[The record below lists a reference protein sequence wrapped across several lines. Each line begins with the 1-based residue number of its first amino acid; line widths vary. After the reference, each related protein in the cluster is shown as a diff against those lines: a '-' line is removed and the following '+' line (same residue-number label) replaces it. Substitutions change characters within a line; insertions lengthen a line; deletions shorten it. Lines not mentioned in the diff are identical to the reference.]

1 MSAEGAVGLF
11 RWKRKKRSQ
20 NAPIATAKTSR
31 CNRRYRLRF
40 LPAAPE
46 ADSPE
51 SDSENGGTI
60 QPKVLWRGGNMS
72 KALPLNDADFSKEVS
87 ESSLPVL
94 VDFWA
99 TWCGPCQTM
108 GPILDSVAEEY
119 DGKLKVMKVN
129 VDSNPLT
136 PSKFGIR
143 GIPTLVLFKGGEV
156 VDRIV
161 GAVPRNTV
169 DTLIKKALV

>member
-1 MSAEGAVGLF
+1 
-11 RWKRKKRSQ
+11 
-20 NAPIATAKTSR
+20 
-31 CNRRYRLRF
+31 
-40 LPAAPE
+40 
-46 ADSPE
+46 
-51 SDSENGGTI
+51 
-60 QPKVLWRGGNMS
+60 MS

-169 DTLIKKALV
+169 DTLIKKVLG